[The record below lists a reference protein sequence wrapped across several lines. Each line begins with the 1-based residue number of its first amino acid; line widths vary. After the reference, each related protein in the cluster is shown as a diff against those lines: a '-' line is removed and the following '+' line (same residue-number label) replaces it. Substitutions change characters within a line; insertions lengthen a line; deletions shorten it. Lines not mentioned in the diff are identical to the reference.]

1 MNRPF
6 LPNFLKKI
14 DQNLLLHKPS
24 TWSTRAHIV
33 VFFSLLFMTILIAIG
48 FVGLPD
54 AKESSWN
61 STGVGVVSLICFIG
75 LVFWIIFLL
84 RFNVFKKYGLQKPFD
99 GLKMFGLLFLSI
111 FFIVL
116 PTYVLPVVES
126 ILANRKYTSNEIVQD
141 INFMNA
147 AFIKLNYDKA
157 PKKWDRDTIIVV
169 QDNDNR
175 ILNRDGSYSN
185 EIANKIVVQDSATGN
200 EVVYGYRL
208 IPTINI
214 TEELSA
220 KDSTYKI
227 NDSMYV
233 LLKAPYLQM
242 ISSSP
247 AESHATV
254 REKSNKDLMV
264 EEILGHK
271 AGEDTVLVQKQ
282 LHKLL
287 KKYYSFY
294 DYYTTEEYYEPV
306 YPAKE
311 TYEERVNKFYHTY
324 SVENGIRNITDK
336 KYRWDFENFDIYFR
350 IIFYITLSLSLLAFI
365 FRHSTPRSF
374 FLSIL
379 AAIVLFI
386 LSVIFI
392 VASHDEYEAN
402 IPSLFLFYYV
412 VAAVISVTILGANT
426 RKAFQG
432 IALNLAVFFLPYVPL
447 AILALYNAAKR
458 ASLPLSERYKYDP
471 PKYLFLATEIGGI
484 LILIILLEP
493 VIKGLYRKWY
503 ALPED

>member
-157 PKKWDRDTIIVV
+157 PKKWQRDTIVEV
-169 QDNDNR
+169 NNNDSR
-175 ILNRDGSYSN
+175 ILDKDGNYKN
-185 EIANKIVVQDSATGN
+185 VVVN
-200 EVVYGYRL
+200 EVVIQDSISENEITYGYKL
-208 IPTINI
+208 VPKINI
-214 TEELSA
+214 LNTISDF
-220 KDSTYKI
+220 DSTYKI

-233 LLKAPYLQM
+233 LLIAPYLQM

-247 AESHATV
+247 AEKHAIVKQKT
-254 REKSNKDLMV
+254 NKNLMI
-264 EEILGHK
+264 EDILGHK

-311 TYEERVNKFYHTY
+311 TYEERVNKLYHTY

-336 KYRWDFENFDIYFR
+336 KYRWDLDNFDFYFR
-350 IIFYITLSLSLLAFI
+350 VIFYITLVLTLLAFI

-426 RKAFQG
+426 RKALQG

-447 AILALYNAAKR
+447 AILALYTAVKR
-458 ASLPLSERYKYDP
+458 ASLPYDEKYKYDP
-471 PKYLFLATEIGGI
+471 PMYLFLAAEIGGI